1 MCLYLFFF
9 FFFFQMVF
17 LKLILLIG
25 MITTTTATISEVIL
39 RKWVLDISSPVF
51 VLTAY
56 F

>member
-25 MITTTTATISEVIL
+25 MITTATISEVIL